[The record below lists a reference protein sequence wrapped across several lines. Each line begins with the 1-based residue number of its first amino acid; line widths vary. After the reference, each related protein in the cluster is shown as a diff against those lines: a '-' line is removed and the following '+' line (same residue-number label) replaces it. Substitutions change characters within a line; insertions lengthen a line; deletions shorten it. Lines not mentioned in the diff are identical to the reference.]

1 MWRFPMKYGFK
12 CPKCNFVLEYGME
25 RCPNCNVRLSW
36 ENMPKPEKEEQEKV
50 YAFNDGKY
58 LHS

>member
-1 MWRFPMKYGFK
+1 MKYGFK
-12 CPKCNFVLEYGME
+12 CPKCNSVLEYGME